1 MVRGDRVDS
10 IEYAWRVNAAADL
23 AGAGV
28 PAAAAARTLASRY
41 GVSVRQARR
50 YLEQAMAAGRVE
62 VPESSVVFTV
72 KLPESLAG
80 RIRSRARESD
90 RAISA
95 VVAQALAEFLERGAP
110 EGRPR
115 R

>member
-1 MVRGDRVDS
+1 MARGDRVDS
-10 IEYAWRVNAAADL
+10 VEHARRVNAAADL

-28 PAAAAARTLASRY
+28 PMAAAAGTLASRY

-50 YLEQAMAAGRVE
+50 YLEQAMAAGRLE

-72 KLPESLAG
+72 KLPQSLAAQ
-80 RIRSRARESD
+80 IRSRAHDSD

-95 VVAQALAEFLERGAP
+95 VVAQALAEFLQRGAP
-110 EGRPR
+110 EGRPGR
-115 R
+115 

>member
-10 IEYAWRVNAAADL
+10 VEYARRVNAAADL
-23 AGAGV
+23 VGAGV
-28 PAAAAARTLASRY
+28 PVAAAARTLASRY

-50 YLEQAMAAGRVE
+50 YLEQAMAAGHLE

-72 KLPESLAG
+72 KLPQSLAG
-80 RIRSRARESD
+80 QVRARAHESD

-110 EGRPR
+110 EGRPGR
-115 R
+115 

>member
-10 IEYAWRVNAAADL
+10 VEYARRVNAAADL
-23 AGAGV
+23 AAAGV
-28 PAAAAARTLASRY
+28 PVAAAARTLASRY

-50 YLEQAMAAGRVE
+50 YLKQAVAAGHLE

-80 RIRSRARESD
+80 RSALMPTRATGRSP
-90 RAISA
+90 
-95 VVAQALAEFLERGAP
+95 QWWLFLSG
-110 EGRPR
+110 
-115 R
+115 

>member
-10 IEYAWRVNAAADL
+10 VEYARRVNAAADL
-23 AGAGV
+23 AAAGV

-80 RIRSRARESD
+80 RIRSRAHESD

-95 VVAQALAEFLERGAP
+95 VVAQALAEFLQRDAP
-110 EGRPR
+110 EGQPGR
-115 R
+115 

>member
-10 IEYAWRVNAAADL
+10 AEYARRVNAAADI

-28 PAAAAARTLASRY
+28 SAAVVARSLADRY
-41 GVSVRQARR
+41 GVSVRQAHR
-50 YLEQAMAAGRVE
+50 YLEQAMAAGRLE

-72 KLPESLAG
+72 KLPGSLAG
-80 RIRSRARESD
+80 QVRARARESD

-95 VVAQALAEFLERGAP
+95 VVAQALAEFLERGAA
-110 EGRPR
+110 EGRPGG
-115 R
+115 